1 MRILALET
9 STSWCSVAVG
19 DGRDWHER
27 AVDAG
32 NAHSTLLLPMIRRAL
47 ADAGW
52 PLASLD
58 AIAFGAGPG
67 SFTGLR
73 IGCGVTQGLALGAD
87 LPVVPVGTLAALA
100 LADGGAHVLACLDA
114 RMREG
119 YVAAYA
125 REGEAVREVTAP
137 AVLGPDAVA
146 PPVAPAAGGWR
157 GAGNGFLAY
166 PELAHRL
173 RLDAVD
179 DSARPTA
186 GAVGRLAVAR
196 VAAGDTVRA
205 AAALPFYVRHR
216 VALTTAERTAGA
228 VL

>member
-9 STSWCSVAVG
+9 STSWCSVAIG

-47 ADAGW
+47 AGAEW
-52 PLASLD
+52 PLSSLD

-73 IGCGVTQGLALGAD
+73 IGCGVAQGLALGSD
-87 LPVVPVGTLAALA
+87 RPVVPVGTLAALA
-100 LADGGAHVLACLDA
+100 LADGGARVVACLDA
-114 RMREG
+114 RMREV
-119 YVAAYA
+119 YVAAYV
-125 REGEAVREVTAP
+125 RDGEALREVIAP
-137 AVLGPDAVA
+137 AVLAPDAVA
-146 PPVAPAAGGWR
+146 GPGQGGWR

-166 PELAHRL
+166 PDLATRL
-173 RLDAVD
+173 HLDAVD
-179 DSARPTA
+179 ATARPTA
-186 GAVGRLAVAR
+186 RAVGRLAVAR
-196 VAAGDTVRA
+196 VAAGETVRA

-216 VALTTAERTAGA
+216 VALTTAERSAGA

>member
-1 MRILALET
+1 
-9 STSWCSVAVG
+9 
-19 DGRDWHER
+19 
-27 AVDAG
+27 
-32 NAHSTLLLPMIRRAL
+32 
-47 ADAGW
+47 
-52 PLASLD
+52 
-58 AIAFGAGPG
+58 
-67 SFTGLR
+67 
-73 IGCGVTQGLALGAD
+73 
-87 LPVVPVGTLAALA
+87 
-100 LADGGAHVLACLDA
+100 
-114 RMREG
+114 MREV

-125 REGEAVREVTAP
+125 RDGDAVREVTAP
-137 AVLGPDAVA
+137 AVLAPDAVA
-146 PPVAPAAGGWR
+146 PPAAPATGAWR

-166 PELAHRL
+166 PDLARRL

>member
-32 NAHSTLLLPMIRRAL
+32 NAHSTLLLPMIRCAL

-100 LADGGAHVLACLDA
+100 LADGGAHVVACLDA
-114 RMREG
+114 RMREV

-125 REGEAVREVTAP
+125 RDGEAVREVTAP
-137 AVLGPDAVA
+137 AVLVPDAVA
-146 PPVAPAAGGWR
+146 APVGGGWR

-166 PELAHRL
+166 PELARRL

-179 DSARPTA
+179 DTARPTA
-186 GAVGRLAVAR
+186 QSVGRLAVAR

>member
-1 MRILALET
+1 MRILALES

-47 ADAGW
+47 AVAGW

-73 IGCGVTQGLALGAD
+73 IGCGVAQGLALGAD

-100 LADGGAHVLACLDA
+100 LGDGGAHVVACLDA
-114 RMREG
+114 RMREV

-125 REGEAVREVTAP
+125 RDGEAVREVAAP
-137 AVLGPDAVA
+137 AVLAPDAVIA
-146 PPVAPAAGGWR
+146 PTGGGFR

-166 PELAHRL
+166 PGLALRL

-179 DSARPTA
+179 ATARPTA
-186 GAVGRLAVAR
+186 RAVGRLAVAR

-205 AAALPFYVRHR
+205 AAALPVYVRHR
-216 VALTTAERTAGA
+216 VALTTAERAAGA